1 MTDTEFA
8 AKIRELMTLDGRYIS
23 CICTGEQANDILYS
37 DLLNSVVKNGKKW
50 IKLFAYHVPNHQEVT
65 L

>member
-1 MTDTEFA
+1 MTDAEFA

-23 CICTGEQANDILYS
+23 SPVGTEQANDILYK

-50 IKLFAYHVPNHQEVT
+50 IKLFAYQEAD